1 MQERKVW
8 KRGVAVTP
16 GSATGAAAAP
26 VATVV
31 VREDLLEAVNRYVKQ
46 SAPPGMLEAEA
57 KAQGDAA
64 AAKPQLRHPRQGI
77 GATGKPNHQAKDLT
91 KPQRMLLARAGH
103 GGGGGEDKKRRKQRD
118 KRAREESDGE
128 SEEKDGEGR
137 SGAFK

>member
-8 KRGVAVTP
+8 KRGVTVTP
-16 GSATGAAAAP
+16 GTATETTAAP

-31 VREDLLEAVNRYVKQ
+31 VREDLLEAVSRYVKQ

-77 GATGKPNHQAKDLT
+77 GATGKPQHQARDLT
-91 KPQRMLLARAGH
+91 KPQRMLMARAGH
-103 GGGGGEDKKRRKQRD
+103 GGGGGEDKKSRKRD

-128 SEEKDGEGR
+128 SDEKDDEGR